1 VVGTYT
7 VTYNVS
13 DDAGNSAT
21 EVIRTVT
28 VTSPPNQAPLA
39 VAGAD
44 TNSGDA
50 PLTVNFIGDESYD
63 PNTGD
68 VLSYLWDF
76 DDNGATSIGINPTH
90 TFQNSGNYN
99 VTLTVTDNGTP
110 ILNDTATI
118 IVSVDPGPSATFSG
132 STSVSTS
139 QPSVTGTLTIENGAV
154 SFGLSGYGGSGSGTS
169 LTFTISGIDT
179 WYLSMVAGQ
188 SGSLDTPLIPEGTYT
203 YTLSGSFG
211 GTSGNGGG
219 VGPN

>member
-7 VTYNVS
+7 VSYNVS

-28 VTSPPNQAPLA
+28 VTNAPNQAPLA